1 MAHKEDGPPSGHEGK
16 HTCEDIRN
24 GKTTDNK
31 QDSHDGNK
39 SKKKKPFKDS
49 EHKLKIGPEF
59 SPSH

>member
-16 HTCEDIRN
+16 YACEHVPY

-39 SKKKKPFKDS
+39 SKEKKPFEDS
-49 EHKLKIGPEF
+49 EHKLKVGPK
-59 SPSH
+59 SSSTH